1 MNSTSDLERVF
12 PLSGGS
18 APRPALRPP
27 RLGASVGAT
36 PEAIMANRA
45 YIRAWAMRR
54 AQSVMLPSAR
64 KRVASPG

>member
-1 MNSTSDLERVF
+1 MNPITQLDRVF

-27 RLGASVGAT
+27 RLGGIATVT

-45 YIRAWAMRR
+45 FIRAWAFRR
-54 AQSVMLPSAR
+54 AQTVALSPGRERS
-64 KRVASPG
+64 ASPV